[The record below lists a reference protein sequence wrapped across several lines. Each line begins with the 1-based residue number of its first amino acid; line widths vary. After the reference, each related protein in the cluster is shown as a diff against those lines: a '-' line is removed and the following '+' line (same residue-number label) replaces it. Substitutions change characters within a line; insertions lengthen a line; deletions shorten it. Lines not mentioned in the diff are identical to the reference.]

1 MFQFCSSLQRKFSNT
16 LLSHGQWRV
25 CYIIQFVIILEWTVG
40 SYNTLINE
48 PRIWLNFSTELE
60 DINTLQKHLQAF
72 NISFIPRGQNAISD
86 SLSITGRSL
95 HREVY
100 FVGFFIPVSI
110 FKPPLVLVIERK
122 FDAKKNKSSPICH
135 TNKFDYYNY

>member
-25 CYIIQFVIILEWTVG
+25 CYIIQFVIILERTVG

-100 FVGFFIPVSI
+100 FVGFLFQSR
-110 FKPPLVLVIERK
+110 FSDHL
-122 FDAKKNKSSPICH
+122 
-135 TNKFDYYNY
+135 